1 VIDPSLA
8 ETDANGLAMTNLRS
22 PNVSEP
28 VKIRAEW
35 VGDTS
40 VFGEYQTA
48 YFVTITG
55 VRVSVD
61 FNHLQRIVTVTFDP
75 GSNVPAGITVWV
87 YRTVRPDYW
96 IDLNRNGMQD
106 TGETGVGAYQFR
118 FYKRFLVT
126 QANRL
131 DIPLF
136 VSNDPT
142 QIETGTA
149 FLRVFLYDQSGRMVR
164 VRVDYISKP

>member
-1 VIDPSLA
+1 
-8 ETDANGLAMTNLRS
+8 
-22 PNVSEP
+22 SEP

-35 VGDTS
+35 TGNTS
-40 VFGEYQTA
+40 VFSEYQTA

-61 FNHLQRIVTVTFDP
+61 FTHLQPLVTVTFDP
-75 GSNVPAGITVWV
+75 GSNVPAGIAVWV

-96 IDLNRNGMQD
+96 IDLNRNGTQD
-106 TGETGVGAYQFR
+106 ANEIGQGAYQF
-118 FYKRFLVT
+118 FGYQRFLVT
-126 QANRL
+126 QTNRL
-131 DIPLF
+131 EIPLF

-142 QIETGTA
+142 QIERGTA